1 MSPRKVA
8 WAIIKTVFG
17 IVIAAVI
24 MMLVYRFSLNAYD
37 FGYRIFAEEPV
48 SPEPG
53 LTKTVAIV
61 EGKSALEIGQV
72 LKEKGLIRDAQLF
85 SLQELF
91 SSYHKKLQPGIYE
104 LNTAMTPEEMM
115 AVMAANASSAA
126 FDVNEEEVTGNSE
139 TSQDLLD
146 ESGIGPEGSDSS
158 EGDAG
163 ASGEE

>member
-53 LTKTVAIV
+53 LTKSVAIV

-72 LKEKGLIRDAQLF
+72 LKEKGLIRDARLF
-85 SLQELF
+85 SFQELF

-146 ESGIGPEGSDSS
+146 ESGIGPEGGDGS